1 MSRTGKSARAFQSA
15 VLLRI
20 VKVPQTDQR
29 APSNT
34 CEHTRLLNFES
45 LFYKHAVGGMDVS
58 VPLHTESEDN
68 TLTRHANWRVALTN
82 LERIRDV
89 DLHHRHA
96 SLLDPFTPLVLQIR
110 PSQPS
115 ARIKNNA
122 SITACTSTAEE
133 ATNEVLIV

>member
-1 MSRTGKSARAFQSA
+1 
-15 VLLRI
+15 
-20 VKVPQTDQR
+20 
-29 APSNT
+29 
-34 CEHTRLLNFES
+34 
-45 LFYKHAVGGMDVS
+45 MDVS

-133 ATNEVLIV
+133 ATNEVLIVWLLGVHREARLEANNELYKLIYCTIVTPFVTFTDHSRMVSLY